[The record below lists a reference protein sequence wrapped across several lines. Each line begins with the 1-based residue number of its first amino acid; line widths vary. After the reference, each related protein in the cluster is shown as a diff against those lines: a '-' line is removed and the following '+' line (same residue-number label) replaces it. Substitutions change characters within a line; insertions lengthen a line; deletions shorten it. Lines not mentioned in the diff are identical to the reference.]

1 MDHINVLNM
10 VIYMITSINAE
21 KKSLDRPQGCSSVVR
36 NVFGVNKV
44 LV

>member
-21 KKSLDRPQGCSSVVR
+21 KNHLTDHKGAVQW
-36 NVFGVNKV
+36 
-44 LV
+44 